1 MGEIA
6 YVNGTWTTPEKAI
19 VPAEDRGF
27 LFGDALYEV
36 AVGFDGRLW
45 ALERHMRRLERG
57 VREVEMEGVDLGRIR
72 GVIEEAF
79 RRSKLRDAILS
90 VQVTRGVAPRKHD
103 WPKGLVPGIF
113 AFVRPRPVLD
123 AKLGREGVSLIT
135 TPENRWGRC
144 DIKSTNLL
152 ANCLAKHKAGAA
164 GAFDAVF
171 VREDGIVTEC
181 SSNSLFLVKKGR
193 LITREEGPHI
203 LSGITQGLVVETAER
218 AGVAV
223 DRRSFTLKELFAADE
238 SFLTGTSLDLLGV
251 TRVDGRMIADGRV
264 GEITKQVQEAYLD
277 RRRRGDDAP

>member
-6 YVNGTWTTPEKAI
+6 YVNGTWTTPEKAM

-36 AVGFDGRLW
+36 AAGFDGRLW

-72 GVIEEAF
+72 SLIEEAY
-79 RRSKLRDAILS
+79 RRSQLRDAMVY
-90 VQVTRGVAPRKHD
+90 VQITRGVAPRKHD

-113 AFVRPRPVLD
+113 AFVRPLPVLD
-123 AKLGREGVSLIT
+123 ARLVREGVSLIT
-135 TPENRWGRC
+135 TPEIRWGRC

-152 ANCLAKHKAGAA
+152 ANCLAKHKAGRA

-193 LITREEGPHI
+193 VITREEGPHI

-218 AGVAV
+218 VGVAV
-223 DRRSFTLKELFAADE
+223 DCRSFTLEELFTADE
-238 SFLTGTSLDLLGV
+238 SFLTGTSLDVLPV
-251 TRVDGRMIADGRV
+251 TRVDGHAIAQGAV
-264 GEITKQVQEAYLD
+264 GKITKKLQEAYLE